1 MRLIHPSERVG
12 TRVAGK
18 YQIVRIIGE
27 GGMGAVYEARHV
39 QMDRRVAVKMLR
51 AEFVRDHG
59 AVERFLREARTAASV
74 GHKSIVQI
82 LDFGEAEDGTP
93 FIVMATRTVFVLSFL
108 SLLKYAKQRDMNRA
122 PTSLNAIVGP

>member
-39 QMDRRVAVKMLR
+39 QMDRRVAIKMLR

-59 AVERFLREARTAASV
+59 AVAAAFDAARPQLVFHLAAQPLVRRSYLQPQQTFATNVMGTVNILESVRTSDSPCAAVIVTA
-74 GHKSIVQI
+74 H
-82 LDFGEAEDGTP
+82 
-93 FIVMATRTVFVLSFL
+93 MLSRL
-108 SLLKYAKQRDMNRA
+108 H
-122 PTSLNAIVGP
+122 